1 MLEELIPHLRTQPG
15 LQIAIAEWD
24 ISADHLRLWPGT
36 LMIRG
41 FPLSQY
47 FNAFDFTVTAAGYNS
62 FNEVISFGLPAI
74 FIPNTHPGMDDQA
87 GRAGYAEKHGAG
99 IVLQADQLGE
109 IVDLLPLMLNASSRS
124 YIRQNCSRISLENG
138 AAQAAN
144 LISQLV
150 EQMRP

>member
-1 MLEELIPHLRTQPG
+1 LRTQPG

-24 ISADHLRLWPGT
+24 ISTDHLRLWPGT
-36 LMIRG
+36 LMLRG

-74 FIPNTHPGMDDQA
+74 FVPNTHPGMDDQA
-87 GRAGYAEKHGAG
+87 GRASYAEKHGAG
-99 IVLQADQLGE
+99 IVLKAEALGE
-109 IVDLLPLMLNASSRS
+109 IVDLLPLMLNANSRN
-124 YIRQNCSRISLENG
+124 YIRQNCSRISLDNG
-138 AAQAAN
+138 AGQAAT
-144 LISQLV
+144 LISKLV